1 MDRRQFIKH
10 ISVTSAGIAVSPIFF
25 NKCASDKK
33 LNILFI
39 MADDHAYQAISS
51 YGKGLNITPNI
62 DKLAGEGVRF
72 ENSFVANSICGPS
85 RACMLTGKYNH
96 INGMIDNRTTF
107 DGSQQTF
114 TKLLQQHGYLTA
126 IVGKWHLKSDP
137 TGFDYWNILPDQG
150 EYYNPDFIEMGKK
163 KRIEGYVTDL
173 TTDFAINWLNKR
185 DKSKPFCLLL
195 HHKAPHRNWMPEPD
209 NLNLYDDKDFPLP
222 KTFFDDYATR
232 SDAAKDQKMRIDR
245 DMFIDYDL
253 KVPIDEIES
262 SKFSNEKIN
271 NNWWKSSFDRMT
283 EEQKSIWNKAYNDEN
298 ELFKKSNLTGNDLAK
313 WKYERYIKDYL
324 RCIASVDESVGN
336 VLEYLK
342 KNNLEENTIVV
353 YTSDQGFYLGEHGW
367 FDKRFMYEQSLRT
380 PLIIKI
386 PGGEQGI
393 VNNQNMV
400 MNIDYAPTFLDYANV
415 PVPKD
420 MQGESL
426 RKILEGK
433 NPKDWRTSIYY
444 HYFEYPAEHS
454 VKRHYGIR
462 TSKYKLIHF
471 YFDIDAWELYDL
483 EKDPDEI
490 NNIYDNPEYK
500 NIIDELKKELQKLR
514 EKYKDTDETKYLPP
528 KNIKVDHKGIGGKIS
543 FIYPYS
549 KKYNGG
555 NDYALLDGIAGP
567 AKMISGVDLSI
578 WQGFETNDLIANIDF
593 GKILEFSKVKI
604 GFLQFLESW
613 IFLPEWV
620 EVSYSD
626 KNDIILG
633 RVFRKAD
640 IKSTK
645 IFKEEF
651 ILSFD
656 KIKTK
661 NLKIHA
667 KNIGICPTWH
677 IGSGKPAWMFSDEII
692 IE

>member
-543 FIYPYS
+543 FIYPFS

>member
-62 DKLAGEGVRF
+62 DKLAGDGVRF

-543 FIYPYS
+543 FIYPFS

>member
-51 YGKGLNITPNI
+51 YGKRLNITPNI

-393 VNNQNMV
+393 VNNQKMV

-471 YFDIDAWELYDL
+471 YFDIDTWELYDL

-528 KNIKVDHKGIGGKIS
+528 KNIKADHKGIGGKIS

-578 WQGFETNDLIANIDF
+578 WQGFETNNLKANIDF

>member
-677 IGSGKPAWMFSDEII
+677 NGSGKPAWMFSDEII

>member
-324 RCIASVDESVGN
+324 RCIASVDKSVGK

-386 PGGEQGI
+386 PGGKQGI

-426 RKILEGK
+426 RKILDGK
-433 NPKDWRTSIYY
+433 NSKDWRTSIYY
-444 HYFEYPAEHS
+444 HYFEFPAEHS

-471 YFDIDAWELYDL
+471 YYDIDAWELYDL

-528 KNIKVDHKGIGGKIS
+528 KNIKVDHKGIGGEIS
-543 FIYPYS
+543 FIYPFS

-593 GKILEFSKVKI
+593 GKILEFGKVKI